1 MKKPALALVALIS
14 ASNAHAACSLD
25 GKPIGTGTTYNPSF
39 TSRTLAITT
48 VHPNDIIILH
58 AALNAETGGSPSAIT
73 SVAGGGLSWARR
85 FQQQNTVVACYSG
98 PNDCR
103 TDVEEWWAAA
113 PVPLS
118 SAVITVNASVPA
130 VAYASLLI
138 WGVHG
143 SSGFDANGSLPTTAA
158 DLSGSSTNIVVPGVS
173 TTSSPDMLF
182 ALADVFAPSVGSFF
196 PSPAPLSTFNYV
208 AQENLFISFGLSSAT
223 ANEALAA
230 PVSGITVTWDTVHSY
245 PNWLG
250 VIDALVCTT
259 GGAFPNVQINE

>member
-1 MKKPALALVALIS
+1 MKKQALALVALIC

-25 GKPIGTGTTYNPSF
+25 GQPPGTGTTYSPSV

-85 FQQQNTVVACYSG
+85 FQQQNTVVACYLG

-113 PVPLS
+113 PVPLVS
-118 SAVITVNASVPA
+118 VTITVNASVAAP
-130 VAYASLLI
+130 AYASLLI

-143 SSGFDANGSLPTTAA
+143 SSGFDANGSLPTPAD

-182 ALADVFAPSVGSFF
+182 ALADVFAAVEGNFF
-196 PSPAPLSTFNYV
+196 PPQSPLAQFNLV
-208 AQENLFISFGLSSAT
+208 GQQNIFISFGLSSAT

-245 PNWLG
+245 RNWLG